1 MTKRDFFQNVLNAHI
16 NAEIDDFCTTAI
28 ENLDKTNSKRRTSAS
43 AKRAEVNEPIKVAL
57 YNLLTDVPQ
66 PASDLGAKAEVTTA
80 KASALLRALVNDGK
94 VKVTEVKGKSGKV
107 QGYYL

>member
-28 ENLDKTNSKRRTSAS
+28 ENLDKTNAKRRSTAS
-43 AKRAEVNEPIKVAL
+43 AKRAEANEPIKAVL
-57 YNLLTDVPQ
+57 LNLLTDVPQ
-66 PASDLGAKAEVTTA
+66 PASELGAKAEITTA
-80 KASALLRALVNDGK
+80 KASALLWRLVEDGK
-94 VKVTEVKGKSGKV
+94 VQATEIKSKSGKV